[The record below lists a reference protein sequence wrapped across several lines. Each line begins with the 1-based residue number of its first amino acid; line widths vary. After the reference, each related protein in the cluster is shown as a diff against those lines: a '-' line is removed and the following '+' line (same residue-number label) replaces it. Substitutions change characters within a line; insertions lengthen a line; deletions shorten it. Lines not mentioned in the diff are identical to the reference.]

1 MKFRLTR
8 LLVPVLAAAALAA
21 CSDEVR
27 DGEAPTGATDSGA
40 TGSAAPAS
48 TTAVPFT
55 DPAGTVQIPI
65 DETGTATMPPG
76 SVLEIRVPAA
86 WGAGAAAL
94 RCTVTDGTGR
104 YEDLHSSEV
113 KKKEEAGG
121 QEWMTL
127 WTFSAAPN
135 AELTVGCADP
145 EHRVPPEGQP
155 FVRVVP
161 RSSAPPAER

>member
-1 MKFRLTR
+1 MRKFRLAR
-8 LLVPVLAAAALAA
+8 FLVPIVAAAALAA
-21 CSDEVR
+21 CSDEVK
-27 DGEAPTGATDSGA
+27 DGEATSEASATAS
-40 TGSAAPAS
+40 SAAPS
-48 TTAVPFT
+48 PTAVPFT
-55 DPAGTVQIPI
+55 EPEGAVRVPI

-86 WGAGAAAL
+86 WGAGADAL
-94 RCTVTDGTGR
+94 RCTVTDSTGR
-104 YEDLHSSEV
+104 NEDLHSSEV
-113 KKKEEAGG
+113 KKREEAGG

-161 RSSAPPAER
+161 RSSAPPAAR

>member
-1 MKFRLTR
+1 MTR
-8 LLVPVLAAAALAA
+8 LLVSALAVAALAA
-21 CSDEVR
+21 CSDEVK
-27 DGEAPTGATDSGA
+27 DGEATGEASATD
-40 TGSAAPAS
+40 GSATAAP
-48 TTAVPFT
+48 TTTVPIVEPEGAVR
-55 DPAGTVQIPI
+55 VPI

-86 WGAGAAAL
+86 WGDAAAAL

-104 YEDLHSSEV
+104 NEDLHSSEV
-113 KKKEEAGG
+113 KKREEAGG

-145 EHRVPPEGQP
+145 ERRVPPEGQP

-161 RSSAPPAER
+161 RSSAPPAAR